1 MISRI
6 GNADAMHTT
15 RWGAKCFAELFVRE
29 MLESGSPF
37 AEAFKT
43 PAGMKP
49 KVKVAPVN

>member
-1 MISRI
+1 MQERR
-6 GNADAMHTT
+6 G
-15 RWGAKCFAELFVRE
+15 
-29 MLESGSPF
+29 GSLF